1 MPPAVSVIIPAYNRA
16 STIAR
21 SVESA
26 LAQTLQDLEI
36 IVVHDGSTDTTC
48 DVVQGIADERVRLVR
63 HGGNLGA
70 AAARNTGMKASQAR
84 YIAWLDSDDEWLP
97 EKLQTQ

>member
-26 LAQTLQDLEI
+26 LAQTFQDLEI
-36 IVVHDGSTDTTC
+36 IVVDDGSSDTTC
-48 DVVQGIADERVRLVR
+48 DVVQSIADELKISQSYLSRTFKAEVEQNLIQYLTEFRLNKAMIWWS
-63 HGGNLGA
+63 GG
-70 AAARNTGMKASQAR
+70 RS
-84 YIAWLDSDDEWLP
+84 
-97 EKLQTQ
+97 